1 MGSSRVHVQYHSN
14 SSSDQRSSVINLG
27 PPRFFRSIEAGRSS
41 KLTAFHL
48 ISGERISSLEGPAK
62 RDIGIVS
69 RVDELFIIGR
79 YQAGIV
85 HRSNRSFRSHLSG
98 TPVHRVRLTRIIR
111 RLECVHG
118 IYSEC
123 PIGRGKGTKGGMENC
138 ARRVHL
144 DVEKFLPVAKLIMKL
159 HAFHKLSLA
168 IN

>member
-1 MGSSRVHVQYHSN
+1 M
-14 SSSDQRSSVINLG
+14 
-27 PPRFFRSIEAGRSS
+27 
-41 KLTAFHL
+41 
-48 ISGERISSLEGPAK
+48 SSLEGPAK

-111 RLECVHG
+111 RLERVHS

>member
-1 MGSSRVHVQYHSN
+1 MVRPVSFDRSR
-14 SSSDQRSSVINLG
+14 RIG
-27 PPRFFRSIEAGRSS
+27 PPSS

-48 ISGERISSLEGPAK
+48 ISGGRISSLEEPAK

-111 RLECVHG
+111 RLERVHS

>member
-1 MGSSRVHVQYHSN
+1 MVRPVSFDRSRRV
-14 SSSDQRSSVINLG
+14 G
-27 PPRFFRSIEAGRSS
+27 PPSS
-41 KLTAFHL
+41 KLTAFHP
-48 ISGERISSLEGPAK
+48 ISGGRISSLEGPAK

-111 RLECVHG
+111 RLERVHS

-138 ARRVHL
+138 AQPRRVHL